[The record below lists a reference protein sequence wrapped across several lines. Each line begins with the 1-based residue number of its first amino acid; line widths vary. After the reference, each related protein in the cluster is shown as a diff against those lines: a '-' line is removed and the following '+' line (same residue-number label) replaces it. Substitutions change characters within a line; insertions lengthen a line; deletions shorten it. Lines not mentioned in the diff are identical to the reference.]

1 MNRNTKA
8 MLNAFVDS
16 RSRGNARRRA
26 LTLIE
31 VLIATTLTL
40 LMMLALAQGF
50 KTLSDGVSEGRS
62 KINLS
67 DQLRGIV
74 TLLKADLGQRTTDG
88 TTPQQQVAPR
98 GYFKY
103 LDGSLTDFTAMNFN
117 RPVPFDEATMGK
129 ELLLSASKWGDVDDM
144 LMFTARAKPGEVF
157 RGKIPRALLR
167 YHEYNTTGT
176 ISPAVTNWDEEWA
189 TDVVITSE
197 LAEIVWFMVPLS
209 NLPDGNGLD
218 SGVVAPVDLWP
229 DVIPVVDRDGDGIPD
244 PDGMPDKMA
253 LCRRVLL
260 IRDDLNITPPS
271 VGGEQGAIST
281 TDARRF
287 RMRPEPPSVGS
298 PSSFRNVGSNGYQR
312 CDLSLRTELIST
324 SSGNQ
329 LVYQTNSLTSLQD
342 PINRFAHGVYP
353 VTDGS
358 NVVGSTFPLVF
369 RSNGLGMSLGV
380 YNAGIGLAG
389 ASAETVEPDGGFL
402 PSSFMRVRYLKTTDG
417 SLITPPTLDFTL
429 EEIVATNVV
438 SFDLRAFDATAVQIY
453 HPGGDAG
460 WGTAGFDDDGD
471 GTADNPTEA
480 GWPASDDVAL
490 TPSDPGFWEVANNFA
505 RNNVAFVE
513 GSRGAYVDMGW
524 GIKGVGNPK
533 LSGATLTA
541 LAPFIVSDYSGIE
554 ATNQLSYY
562 LLRSGSVSVSPGVRV
577 CQTAFDTFTDMFDSD
592 GEIAGVIAN
601 TRYYP
606 NGLRRYGMTV
616 PVLATDPTI
625 EDVPPPFPADLRS
638 IQANIRVEDITAGVI
653 QQVSLIESLKD

>member
-8 MLNAFVDS
+8 MKNAAIQTRSS
-16 RSRGNARRRA
+16 RREIRRA

-50 KTLSDGVSEGRS
+50 KTLSDGVSEGRA

-74 TLLKADLGQRTTDG
+74 TLLKADLEQRTTDG
-88 TTPQQQVAPR
+88 TTPQPQVAPR

-103 LDGSLTDFTAMNFN
+103 LDGGLTDFTATNFN
-117 RPVPFDEATMGK
+117 RPAGYNRTIDPEI
-129 ELLLSASKWGDVDDM
+129 LLGASKWGDVDDV

-167 YHEYNTTGT
+167 YHEFNTTGT

-197 LAEIVWFMVPLS
+197 LAEIIWFMVPLS

-218 SGVVAPVDLWP
+218 SGVVAPSDIWP
-229 DVIPVVDRDGDGIPD
+229 DVIPVVDRNGDGIPD
-244 PDGMPDKMA
+244 ADGMPDKMA

-260 IRDDLNITPPS
+260 IRDDLDITPPNIGS
-271 VGGEQGAIST
+271 EQVAPSAPEG
-281 TDARRF
+281 RLF
-287 RMRPEPPSVGS
+287 RMRPDTPSVGN
-298 PSSFRNVGSNGYQR
+298 PNSFRNVGANAYKR
-312 CDLSLRTELIST
+312 CDLSLRTELVST

-329 LVYQTNSLTSLQD
+329 LVYQTNSLSSLQD
-342 PINRFAHGVYP
+342 PMNRFAHGVYP
-353 VTDGS
+353 VSDGS

-369 RSNGLGMSLGV
+369 RSNGLEMSLGV

-389 ASAETVEPDGGFL
+389 APAETVEPDGGFI
-402 PSSFMRVRYLKTTDG
+402 PANFMRIRYLKTTDG
-417 SLITPPTLDFTL
+417 SLVAPPTLDFTL
-429 EEIVATNVV
+429 EEVVATNVV
-438 SFDLRAFDATAVQIY
+438 SFDLRAFDPTAVQVY
-453 HPGGDAG
+453 HPGRDNG
-460 WGTAGFDDDGD
+460 WGTAGFDDDVD
-471 GTADNPTEA
+471 TTLDNVTEA
-480 GWPASDDVAL
+480 GWPASDDIAL
-490 TPSDPGFWEVANNFA
+490 TPCDPGFWEVANNFA
-505 RNNVAFVE
+505 RNGVAMVE
-513 GSRGAYVDMGW
+513 ASRGAYVDMGW

-533 LSGATLTA
+533 LAGANLTT

-554 ATNQLSYY
+554 ATNQISYY
-562 LLRSGSVSVSPGVRV
+562 MLRSGSVSVSPGVRV
-577 CQTAFDTFTDMFDSD
+577 FQTAFDTFTDKYDSD
-592 GEIAGVIAN
+592 GEEAGVVAN

-606 NGLRRYGMTV
+606 QGLRKFGITV
-616 PVLATDPTI
+616 PVRPTDPTI
-625 EDVPPPFPADLRS
+625 EDVPPPFTADLKS

>member
-1 MNRNTKA
+1 MT
-8 MLNAFVDS
+8 NAFNDS
-16 RSRGNARRRA
+16 RWRRVVSRRA

-74 TLLKADLGQRTTDG
+74 TLLKADLSQRTADG

-103 LDGSLTDFTAMNFN
+103 LDGSLTDFTATNFN
-117 RPVPFDEATMGK
+117 RPAGFDATSMSN
-129 ELLLSASKWGDVDDM
+129 EMLLLASKWGDVDDM

-167 YHEYNTTGT
+167 YHEMNKYFEQNNQYPTMN
-176 ISPAVTNWDEEWA
+176 VNWVEEWA

-218 SGVVAPVDLWP
+218 SGVVAPSDIWP

-244 PDGMPDKMA
+244 ADGMPDKMA

-260 IRDDLNITPPS
+260 IRDDLDITPPDTS
-271 VGGEQGAIST
+271 GLRVALGTAE
-281 TDARRF
+281 DRLF
-287 RMRPEPPSVGS
+287 RMQPDPPATGN
-298 PSSFRNVGSNGYQR
+298 PASFRGVGANAYRR
-312 CDLSLRTELIST
+312 CDLSLRTDLISS
-324 SSGNQ
+324 SSGNL

-342 PINRFAHGVYP
+342 PVNRFAHGVYP
-353 VTDGS
+353 VTDG
-358 NVVGSTFPLVF
+358 NNFVGSTFPLVF
-369 RSNGLGMSLGV
+369 RSNGLGMSLGG

-389 ASAETVEPDGGFL
+389 ASPESVEPDGGFL
-402 PSSFMRVRYLKTTDG
+402 PSSFMRIRYLKTTDG

-429 EEIVATNVV
+429 EEIIATNVV
-438 SFDLRAFDATAVQIY
+438 SFDLRAFDATAVQLY
-453 HPGGDAG
+453 HPGRDGG
-460 WGTAGFDDDGD
+460 WGTAGFDDDVD
-471 GTADNPTEA
+471 STTDNVTEA
-480 GWPASDDVAL
+480 GWPASDDIAL

-505 RNNVAFVE
+505 RNNVALVE
-513 GSRGAYVDMGW
+513 ASRGAYVDMGW
-524 GIKGVGNPK
+524 GIKGIGHPK

-577 CQTAFDTFTDMFDSD
+577 CQTAFDTFTDNFDSD

-616 PVLATDPTI
+616 PVLGTDPTI
-625 EDVPPPFPADLRS
+625 EDVPPPFPADLKS